1 VTARRA
7 ALAAIVLLIALLGA
21 RLLLLAEHHR
31 AKPELLYV
39 APRGDNAGRCTSSQ
53 PCASFQRA
61 LEVASREAEVLVAGG
76 RYPAQTLTVRRGD
89 GAPPVTIRPASEAPV
104 RLDGQLTIS
113 SRRLE
118 VRDMEVG
125 GWMAT
130 PAASHV
136 VLRDIRSHAGM
147 FITSAS
153 DISVIGGSVGP
164 GSDYSPEIKA
174 AQGSSRPPRRI
185 LIDGVTF
192 HDWVR
197 TRPDSHVDCLHV
209 MAVDGLVIRRSSF
222 ANCEA
227 FAILFTEFGNAG
239 SPRNVTVQDNRM
251 SCCRSGYYAL
261 LLGGNGRYRN
271 FLISGNSTNS
281 SLSVAPG
288 TTDSGANIRFVRNR
302 STAPF
307 NPLLCDMP
315 GVSWH
320 DNRWADGV
328 PCAAGGP
335 AAPAPGAA
343 PTAAG
348 RQSAA
353 PAYS

>member
-1 VTARRA
+1 MTARRA
-7 ALAAIVLLIALLGA
+7 VLAAIVVLTALLGV
-21 RLLLLAEHHR
+21 RLVLLAQHDR
-31 AKPELLYV
+31 TKPELLYV
-39 APRGDNAGRCTSSQ
+39 APRGDDTGRCTRTQ
-53 PCASFQRA
+53 PCASFERA
-61 LEVASREAEVLVAGG
+61 LEVASREADVVVAGG
-76 RYPAQTLTVRRGD
+76 LYPAQTLTAHRSSR
-89 GAPPVTIRPASEAPV
+89 APQVTFRPAPGAPV
-104 RLDGQLTIS
+104 RLEGQLTIS

-136 VLRDIRSHAGM
+136 VLRDIHSAAGM

-192 HDWVR
+192 HDWIR

-227 FAILFTEFGNAG
+227 FAILFTEYGDAG
-239 SPRNVTVQDNRM
+239 SPRNVTVQDNRL

-261 LLGGNGRYRN
+261 LLGGSGRYRN

-288 TTDSGANIRFVRNR
+288 TTGAGANIRFVRNR

-307 NPLLCDMP
+307 NRLLCALP
-315 GVSWH
+315 GVTWH
-320 DNRWADGV
+320 DNRWGDGV
-328 PCAAGGP
+328 PCAAGAP
-335 AAPAPGAA
+335 AAPAPA
-343 PTAAG
+343 PTAAV
-348 RQSAA
+348 RQRAA